1 MYFHVLL
8 IPQADDRKHLA
19 FTLIELLV
27 VITII
32 GMLAA
37 LTLPAVNAARESA
50 KRMQCTNNLKQLSL
64 SLSSFETA
72 RQKYPSG
79 GWGHRWYVEPQ
90 RGSGKKQPG
99 GWPYALLPYLEQMQL
114 YDHVENASESE
125 RQEKITTLIT
135 MPLSL
140 FYCTSRRSSS
150 LYSWDEESPM
160 SRPINLLQC
169 PEQLAKS
176 DYAVNGGDN
185 DPGYEPTNIPFSVQ
199 IGDDPAFTWADFSKA
214 NGICYYRSEVTVAQ
228 VVDGLSNTYSFGEKW
243 TRTSGYDMGDD
254 TSHYSGYDKDNTRW
268 TFSPPVRDNNT
279 ESWDLFGSVHPSV
292 CIFSFCDGSV
302 RPIGF
307 DIDVEIHKCLG
318 ARNDRQVVT
327 VP

>member
-1 MYFHVLL
+1 MNFHFLL
-8 IPQADDRKHLA
+8 IPQVDDRKHLA

-50 KRMQCTNNLKQLSL
+50 RRMQCTNNLKQLSL

-140 FYCTSRRSSS
+140 FVTFQ
-150 LYSWDEESPM
+150 
-160 SRPINLLQC
+160 PI
-169 PEQLAKS
+169 
-176 DYAVNGGDN
+176 
-185 DPGYEPTNIPFSVQ
+185 F
-199 IGDDPAFTWADFSKA
+199 F
-214 NGICYYRSEVTVAQ
+214 
-228 VVDGLSNTYSFGEKW
+228 LSF
-243 TRTSGYDMGDD
+243 
-254 TSHYSGYDKDNTRW
+254 
-268 TFSPPVRDNNT
+268 F
-279 ESWDLFGSVHPSV
+279 
-292 CIFSFCDGSV
+292 
-302 RPIGF
+302 
-307 DIDVEIHKCLG
+307 
-318 ARNDRQVVT
+318 A
-327 VP
+327 